1 MSEQPSLTNL
11 EAVKP
16 KGPRIFIGALA
27 FVIAFGVGWWFL
39 RDDSGPRGERDDPAR
54 ILLVS
59 EDAQLKPMLVDLGF
73 EVEQQS
79 LEAIQ
84 ARADEEIDDAEGLG
98 AVLHLADVLGYGYVA
113 FERPDPAGFA
123 DLTVTAESVDLAGDE
138 DFVVFS
144 VGDVG
149 YPPHVSSASHPSL
162 YDPPRFVLLLRAL
175 FDQDRLAATLLPEQ
189 QRSMQAQPL
198 GEKLDDAIDLLG
210 AYGLIDNRAKGLAT
224 ARHDELETA
233 ETVKPPPA
241 ILGVATER
249 SRAFPLADGGLL
261 LVVEAP
267 VLLEP
272 EREVVEL
279 TYPGQAR
286 FAYQPPGTDDVGS
299 RVPCPSLHGGA
310 IARDA
315 HLLTSNGQRV
325 LAVIEGEQIH
335 VWRLDPE
342 GEACTFQRLGSV
354 PAPVAGDMGSV
365 HDDGRL
371 ARAAARSDALVVE
384 IWTPDSGTPQELLMP
399 GCTRIGDPVWLD
411 DQVLA
416 ISCRHEPQTAAE
428 LGWGASEPTVDPERP
443 ESVLDEPAPP
453 VPDESWLYVA
463 RLTDGAIAALPA
475 ARFGEYDGVYD
486 LEPVLGDEQTALVLA
501 QQWGGQAR
509 LITAAMPGSALID
522 AALAPP
528 DDPEQP
534 RRPAFVPAAVT
545 VTLGIIPPGTF
556 AVRELDLKGGVRL
569 RAGPDGRRLAVEV
582 DATAFDPHARNV
594 AVLDLDSGKLERLVN
609 NPRVEHMDP
618 RFTADGKHL
627 VFTSRYVA
635 GNETMTAARVAVL
648 P

>member
-16 KGPRIFIGALA
+16 KGPRIFIGVLA

-39 RDDSGPRGERDDPAR
+39 RDRSGPRGDKDDPTR
-54 ILLVS
+54 VLLIS
-59 EDAQLKPMLVDLGF
+59 EDAQLESTLADLGF
-73 EVEQQS
+73 EVERQS
-79 LEAIQ
+79 LDSIQ
-84 ARADEEIDDAEGLG
+84 ARAAEEVDDAEGPAAILN
-98 AVLHLADVLGYGYVA
+98 LADALGYGYVA
-113 FERPDPAGFA
+113 FDRLDPAGFS
-123 DLTVTAESVDLAGDE
+123 DLTVTAESVDLSGSE

-149 YPPHVSSASHPSL
+149 YPPHVTSASHPAL

-175 FDQDRLAATLLPEQ
+175 FTQDELAATLLPQQ
-189 QRSMQAQPL
+189 QRSMRAQPL
-198 GEKLDDAIDLLG
+198 GETLDDAIDLLG
-210 AYGLIDNRAKGLAT
+210 AYGLIDNRAEGLAT
-224 ARHDELETA
+224 ARRDELETA

-249 SRAFPLADGGLL
+249 SRALPLADGGLL

-286 FAYQPPGTDDVGS
+286 FAYQPPGTSDVSS
-299 RVPCPSLHGGA
+299 RVACPSLHGGA

-315 HLLTSNGQRV
+315 QLLTAGGQRA
-325 LAVIEGEQIH
+325 LALVEGEQIE
-335 VWRLDPE
+335 VWRLVA
-342 GEACTFQRLGSV
+342 EAEPCTFERLGVV
-354 PAPVAGDMGSV
+354 PAPVAGDTGSV

-371 ARAAARSDALVVE
+371 ARAAARSEALVVE
-384 IWTPDSGTPQELLMP
+384 IWSPGDATPQELLMP

-411 DQVLA
+411 DQALA
-416 ISCRHEPQTAAE
+416 ISCRHEPATAAE
-428 LGWGASEPTVDPERP
+428 LGWGTTEPISGPEHP

-453 VPDESWLYVA
+453 VPDESWLYVV
-463 RLTDGAIAALPA
+463 RLADGAIAALPA
-475 ARFGEYDGVYD
+475 VRFGDYDGVYD
-486 LEPVLGDEQTALVLA
+486 LEPIPRDEQTALVLA
-501 QQWGGQAR
+501 QQWGAQAR
-509 LITAAMPGSALID
+509 LITADMPVSALID
-522 AALAPP
+522 AALAEP

-545 VTLGIIPPGTF
+545 LPLGVIPPDTF
-556 AVRELDLKGGVRL
+556 TVRELDLQGGVRV
-569 RAGPDGRRLAVEV
+569 RAGPDGRRLALEV
-582 DATAFDPHARNV
+582 DAAAFDHHARNV
-594 AVLDLDSGKLERLVN
+594 AIVDLDSGKLERVAD
-609 NPRVEHMDP
+609 NPRAEHMDP

-635 GNETMTAARVAVL
+635 GNETMTAARLAAL